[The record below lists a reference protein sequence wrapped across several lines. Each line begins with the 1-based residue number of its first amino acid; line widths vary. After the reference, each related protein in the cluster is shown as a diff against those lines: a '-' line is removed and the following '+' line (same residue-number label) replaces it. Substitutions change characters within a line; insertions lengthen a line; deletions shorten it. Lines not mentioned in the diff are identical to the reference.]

1 MARRMPKAMQSEL
14 RERLAQ
20 ESARLMIE
28 HGILDFG
35 LAKRKA
41 AERLAVTAFGALPSN
56 SQIEACLAERQR
68 IFEPDDHA
76 VRLAHLRRVALELM
90 SQLAGFEPRLA
101 GAVLNGTATSTSRVE
116 LHVFA
121 ASAEAVAFT
130 LKLHGHNPSP
140 SQQRFRFG
148 GGRQMQ
154 IPAYRFQVGGAPVMI
169 PVFPEHGIREAPLS
183 SVNQRPMA
191 RASRREIE
199 ALLAPELES
208 LPQTDPQQTDP
219 TQTDPTLADP
229 TLAGSDLARA
239 GRRSG

>member
-1 MARRMPKAMQSEL
+1 MSRRMPKGLQIEL

-28 HGILDFG
+28 HGIVDFG

-76 VRLAHLRRVALELM
+76 DRLEHMRRLALNLM
-90 SQLAGFEPRLA
+90 RQLAYFEPRLT
-101 GAVLNGTATSTSRVE
+101 GPVLSGTATSASRIE

-130 LKLHGHNPSP
+130 LEHHGHKLSP
-140 SQQRFRFG
+140 CQQRFRFG
-148 GGRQMQ
+148 GGRHVQ
-154 IPAYRFQVGGAPVMI
+154 IPGFRFQADGSAVVT

-183 SVNQRPMA
+183 SVTRRPMN

-199 ALLAPELES
+199 ALLV
-208 LPQTDPQQTDP
+208 
-219 TQTDPTLADP
+219 TQ
-229 TLAGSDLARA
+229 LAG
-239 GRRSG
+239 